1 MCRRAS
7 GAGVEDSSREFA
19 ASGRRRLEATQPSSS
34 WVYKDARN
42 GRVVDTSGSGR
53 KSLASLA
60 TFVAECA

>member
-1 MCRRAS
+1 MRASPAVCRRAS

-19 ASGRRRLEATQPSSS
+19 ASGRRRLEAPSILQAGST
-34 WVYKDARN
+34 RI
-42 GRVVDTSGSGR
+42 VDTSGSGR